1 VGNAKEGNHMKIF
14 GRLLVAAAALLV
26 SALPAAAQQKSMLHQ
41 VLERGVLR
49 VGTTGTY
56 FPFSLSDAA
65 TQSFQGY
72 DIEVAQQLGKDL
84 GVRVEFVLT
93 TWPTIVAGL
102 VANKYDIAASG
113 ITMTLD
119 RMKTVAFTNSYVKP
133 TVVPVIRG
141 ADAGKYTTWKD
152 LESPNVTIAVM
163 LGTSAEK
170 TVKETFKQAKIISV
184 EPPAQDWQEVL
195 AGRANAAI
203 NDNLSYARVVR
214 RNPTL
219 TMLDPDHPLAAS
231 LNGLMTVQGDQVWLN
246 WLNAWIA
253 VHKED
258 GFFDKLHEKW
268 IVGGGGIR

>member
-1 VGNAKEGNHMKIF
+1 MKRI
-14 GRLLVAAAALLV
+14 GLLFLAGLAALFAAA
-26 SALPAAAQQKSMLHQ
+26 PAMAQQKSLLHQ

-65 TQSFQGY
+65 TQTFKGY
-72 DIEVAQQLGKDL
+72 DIEVAEQLGKDL

-93 TWPTIVAGL
+93 TWPTIVAGR

-119 RMKTVAFTNSYVKP
+119 RMKTVAFTESYVKP
-133 TVVPVIRG
+133 TVVPIVRV
-141 ADAGKYTTWKD
+141 ADASKFKTWRD
-152 LESPNVTIAVM
+152 LDKPEVTIAVA

-170 TVKETFKQAKIISV
+170 TTKAMLTKAKIISV
-184 EPPAQDWQEVL
+184 EPPTQDWQEVL
-195 AGRANAAI
+195 AGRADASI

-214 RNPTL
+214 RNPGL
-219 TMLDPDHPLAAS
+219 AMVDPEHPLAS
-231 LNGLMTVQGDQVWLN
+231 RTDGLMTVQGDQVWLN

-253 VHKED
+253 IHKED
-258 GFFDKLHEKW
+258 GFFDRLHEKW
-268 IVGGGGIR
+268 IVGGGGIK

>member
-1 VGNAKEGNHMKIF
+1 MKRIALF
-14 GRLLVAAAALLV
+14 LLAGLAALAT
-26 SALPAAAQQKSMLHQ
+26 SLPAMAQQKSLLHQ
-41 VLERGVLR
+41 ILERGVIR

-56 FPFSLSDAA
+56 FPFSLGDAA
-65 TQSFQGY
+65 TQTFKGY
-72 DIEVAQQLGKDL
+72 DIEVAEQLGKDL

-102 VANKYDIAASG
+102 ISNKYDIAASG

-119 RMKTVAFTNSYVKP
+119 RMKTVAFTESYVKP
-133 TVVPVIRG
+133 TVVPVVRATDAAKYAKWQDLDT
-141 ADAGKYTTWKD
+141 ADT
-152 LESPNVTIAVM
+152 TIAVM

-170 TVKETFKQAKIISV
+170 TVKSSFTKANIISV

-203 NDNLSYARVVR
+203 NDNLSYARVVK

-219 TMLDPDHPLAAS
+219 AMIDVDHPLAAS

-246 WLNAWIA
+246 WLNAWVTI
-253 VHKED
+253 HKED

-268 IVGGGGIR
+268 IVGGGGIQ

>member
-1 VGNAKEGNHMKIF
+1 MKIF
-14 GRLLVAAAALLV
+14 GRFLVLTCMLLA
-26 SALPAAAQQKSMLHQ
+26 SALPASAQQKSLLHQ
-41 VLERGVLR
+41 ILERGVIR

-56 FPFSLSDAA
+56 FPFSIRDAA
-65 TQSFQGY
+65 TESFQGY

-119 RMKTVAFTNSYVKP
+119 RMKTVAFTDSYEKP

-141 ADAGKYTTWKD
+141 ADAAKYKSWRD
-152 LESPNVTIAVM
+152 LDSPNVTIAVM

-170 TVKETFKQAKIISV
+170 TTKDTFKQAKIISV
-184 EPPAQDWQEVL
+184 EPPSQDWQEVL

-203 NDNLSYARVVR
+203 NDNLSYARVVK

-219 TMLDPDHPLAAS
+219 AMLDPDHPLAAS

-258 GFFDKLHEKW
+258 GFFEKLHEKW